1 MVLSRTVNGR
11 TSWNCGADSI
21 VEPDLAVF
29 SRQIS
34 WLILSLYTQISR
46 KVYVS
51 PCLMLLTKF
60 SHNVTFMVADGS
72 AIMACCSCR
81 FSEPTVFERYKWVTS
96 AATVT
101 IGQDT
106 QIWWWTGSS
115 FVGSLTLSKV
125 YCWEM
130 FNGYFMTHR
139 QIFCIWFC
147 VNAEL
152 LNFHWGVCLTQAC
165 KSLQFRWRK
174 THSRTVF
181 LYLEVDSQINF
192 LSLGEK
198 ILWTYAT
205 NSVVAWCHRFFCVA
219 DTSGIWSLFSLCP
232 VPLGMWSAMST
243 CLVTQILVS
252 EIILKEKEK
261 MSKKKGKG
269 KKYED
274 LW

>member
-1 MVLSRTVNGR
+1 MILSRTVNGR

-51 PCLMLLTKF
+51 PCLMLPTKF
-60 SHNVTFMVADGS
+60 SHNVIFMVPDGS

-81 FSEPTVFERYKWVTS
+81 FSEPTVFERYKWVTL
-96 AATVT
+96 AVTVT
-101 IGQDT
+101 IWPGHSFDGGQVHRCGKFNL
-106 QIWWWTGSS
+106 I
-115 FVGSLTLSKV
+115 KV

-165 KSLQFRWRK
+165 KSLQFWWRK
-174 THSRTVF
+174 THSPDSFFFTLKLTVKVTSF
-181 LYLEVDSQINF
+181 L
-192 LSLGEK
+192 
-198 ILWTYAT
+198 
-205 NSVVAWCHRFFCVA
+205 
-219 DTSGIWSLFSLCP
+219 
-232 VPLGMWSAMST
+232 
-243 CLVTQILVS
+243 
-252 EIILKEKEK
+252 
-261 MSKKKGKG
+261 
-269 KKYED
+269 
-274 LW
+274 